1 MLVSLEAILPLFML
15 IALGYIAKRTILD
28 IKLLP
33 GLNLFVYYFAVPA
46 LLFNAASQQSIS
58 DLLNLP
64 ALTAFTLAIIVTSLI
79 TYLLFRFLFAS
90 ANPKTSILQCLSS
103 VFSNFAYMGIPL
115 TFGLLGE
122 ESYAATISIVLFGN
136 IVIINGSQL
145 LLEALNH
152 NDINLKTLV
161 NIMQRSFIQNPIFM
175 STVLGLL
182 FSNYGLHLPG
192 SFQTVLD
199 MLAPAAIPVALFCL
213 GASLQFRKN
222 NIAHESATNS
232 STTNTPPTNTESID
246 SNISYGQI
254 FSLVAIKLIVHPA
267 LTLACFYLL
276 GIEDSSWL
284 LTAVLLCALPTGAL
298 AHVVA
303 LKYQTFETGTSQ
315 VIVFSTLL
323 SLLSVSLWV
332 QVLL

>member
-1 MLVSLEAILPLFML
+1 MLASLEAILPLFIL
-15 IALGYIAKRTILD
+15 IALGYSAKRTILD

-46 LLFNAASQQSIS
+46 LLFNAASQQSIN

-64 ALTAFTLAIIVTSLI
+64 ALAAFTLAILLTSLI
-79 TYLLFRFLFAS
+79 VYLLFRFLFPS
-90 ANPKTSILQCLSS
+90 PSPKTAIMQCLSS

-122 ESYAATISIVLFGN
+122 SSYAATISIVLFGN
-136 IVIINGSQL
+136 IVIINGAQL
-145 LLEALNH
+145 LLEALSH
-152 NDINLKTLV
+152 NEVNVKTLS
-161 NIMQRSFIQNPIFM
+161 NIVQRSFIQNPIFM

-182 FSNYGLHLPG
+182 FSNYRLHLPG
-192 SFQTVLD
+192 SLQTVLD

-213 GASLQFRKN
+213 GASLQFGK
-222 NIAHESATNS
+222 AQV
-232 STTNTPPTNTESID
+232 TNTDAIATQ
-246 SNISYGQI
+246 ISYAQI
-254 FSLVAIKLIVHPA
+254 FSLVAVKLIVHPA

-303 LKYQTFETGTSQ
+303 LKYQIFEAGTSQ

-323 SLLSVSLWV
+323 SLLSVSVWV
-332 QVLL
+332 QLLL